1 MKGTM
6 RSKALLLMS
15 LSVLVVLA
23 APLIGMYVIPWSAV
37 VDPSSGQPASVIL
50 WQIRIP
56 RVVVAFVGGAGLALG
71 GAAFQAMFRNPLAT
85 PFTLGVASGAA
96 LGVAFVTRIGFFVA
110 SGGAWLVPVAAF
122 VGSLL
127 AVGIVWGVARLRPD
141 FSTTVLLLAGVAMTF
156 FFSSL
161 ILFLQYTANLGDS
174 FRIVRWLMGGL
185 GEARWGSLVVMLPA
199 VVVGALIVGWRVRDL
214 DLLMVGPEIAAGRGV
229 DVQRT
234 RIAIFLGTSLVVA
247 AVVSVCGPIGFVGMM
262 APHICRLLVGGHHR
276 VLLPVSMVFGG
287 TFLVACDTVARTILA
302 PVELPVGVITAFLG
316 GPFFLWLLI
325 RGKGIFRH

>member
-1 MKGTM
+1 M
-6 RSKALLLMS
+6 RSRVILLMS
-15 LSVLVVLA
+15 LSVLIVLA
-23 APLIGMYVIPWSAV
+23 APMVGMHILPWSAV
-37 VDPSSGQPASVIL
+37 VEPFSREPSAVIL
-50 WQIRIP
+50 WFIRIP
-56 RVVVAFVGGAGLALG
+56 RVLVAFVGGAGLALG

-85 PFTLGVASGAA
+85 PYTLGVASGAA
-96 LGVAFVTRIGFFVA
+96 LGVAFVTRFGIMMIPT
-110 SGGAWLVPVAAF
+110 GGWIVSVAAF
-122 VGSLL
+122 GGALL
-127 AVGIVWGVARLRPD
+127 AVGVVWGVAQLRPD

-185 GEARWGSLVVMLPA
+185 GEARWEALALMVPAVAVGA
-199 VVVGALIVGWRVRDL
+199 VVVGWRARDL
-214 DLLMVGPEIAAGRGV
+214 DLLMVDPEIAAGRGV
-229 DVQRT
+229 DVVRT
-234 RIAIFLGTSLVVA
+234 RAAIFLGTSLVVA

-316 GPFFLWLLI
+316 GPFFLWLLV
-325 RGKGIFRH
+325 RHKAVFRH

>member
-1 MKGTM
+1 M
-6 RSKALLLMS
+6 RSRIVLLMS
-15 LSVLVVLA
+15 LSVFVVLA
-23 APLIGMYVIPWSAV
+23 APMIGLHTLPWAAV
-37 VDPSSGQPASVIL
+37 FEPFSREPAAVIL
-50 WQIRIP
+50 WHIRIP
-56 RVVVAFVGGAGLALG
+56 RVLVAFVGGAGLALG

-85 PFTLGVASGAA
+85 PYTLGVASGAA
-96 LGVAFVTRIGFFVA
+96 LGVAFVTRIGLLMVT
-110 SGGAWLVPVAAF
+110 GGTWIVPAAAF

-127 AVGIVWGVARLRPD
+127 AVGVVWGVARLRPD

-185 GEARWGSLVVMLPA
+185 GEARWEALVIMVPA
-199 VVVGALIVGWRVRDL
+199 VAVGALVVGWRARDL
-214 DLLMVGPEIAAGRGV
+214 DLLMVDEEIAAGRGV
-229 DVQRT
+229 DVVRT
-234 RIAIFLGTSLVVA
+234 RAAIFLGTSLVVA

-276 VLLPVSMVFGG
+276 VLLPLSMVFGG

-302 PVELPVGVITAFLG
+302 PVEIPVGVITAFLG

-325 RGKGIFRH
+325 RHKAVFRH

>member
-1 MKGTM
+1 
-6 RSKALLLMS
+6 MS
-15 LSVLVVLA
+15 LSALVVVF
-23 APLIGMYVIPWSAV
+23 APMIGMHVIPWSAV
-37 VDPSSGQPASVIL
+37 VDPFSGEPASVIL

-56 RVVVAFVGGAGLALG
+56 RVLVAFVGGAGLALG

-96 LGVAFVTRIGFFVA
+96 LGVAFVTRIGLLMVPA
-110 SGGAWLVPVAAF
+110 GAWFVPVAAF

-185 GEARWGSLVVMLPA
+185 GEARWQALVVMIPA
-199 VVVGALIVGWRVRDL
+199 VVVGAVIVGWRARYL
-214 DLLMVGPEIAAGRGV
+214 DLLMVGTEIAAGRGV
-229 DVQRT
+229 DVHRT
-234 RIAIFLGTSLVVA
+234 RMAIFLGTSLVVA

-276 VLLPVSMVFGG
+276 VLLPVSMAFANTIPRHTGPLAAL
-287 TFLVACDTVARTILA
+287 LVGEATVR
-302 PVELPVGVITAFLG
+302 
-316 GPFFLWLLI
+316 
-325 RGKGIFRH
+325 

>member
-1 MKGTM
+1 M
-6 RSKALLLMS
+6 RSRVILLMG
-15 LSVLVVLA
+15 LSVLVVLV
-23 APLIGMYVIPWSAV
+23 APMIGMHVIPWAAV
-37 VDPSSGQPASVIL
+37 VDPFSREPSAVIF

-56 RVVVAFVGGAGLALG
+56 RVLVAFVGGSGLALG

-85 PFTLGVASGAA
+85 PYTLGVASGAA
-96 LGVAFVTRIGFFVA
+96 LGVAFVTRIGLLMVPWGGWFVPA
-110 SGGAWLVPVAAF
+110 AAF
-122 VGSLL
+122 AGSLL
-127 AVGIVWGVARLRPD
+127 AVGVVWGVARLRPD

-185 GEARWGSLVVMLPA
+185 GEARWESLVVMVPA
-199 VVVGALIVGWRVRDL
+199 VAVGAMVVGWRVRDL
-214 DLLMVGPEIAAGRGV
+214 DLLMVGTDIAAGRGV
-229 DVQRT
+229 DVVRT
-234 RIAIFLGTSLVVA
+234 RAAIFLGTSLVVA

-325 RGKGIFRH
+325 RQRAIFQH

>member
-1 MKGTM
+1 M
-6 RSKALLLMS
+6 RSRLILLVS
-15 LSVLVVLA
+15 LSGLVVLA
-23 APLIGMYVIPWSAV
+23 APMVGMHILPWSAV
-37 VDPSSGQPASVIL
+37 FEPFGRDPASLIL

-56 RVVVAFVGGAGLALG
+56 RVLVAFVAGAGLALG

-85 PFTLGVASGAA
+85 PYTLGVASGAA
-96 LGVAFVTRIGFFVA
+96 LGVAFVTRMGLLMVT
-110 SGGAWLVPVAAF
+110 GGSWIVPLAAF
-122 VGSLL
+122 VGALL
-127 AVGIVWGVARLRPD
+127 AVGVVWGVAQLRPD

-161 ILFLQYTANLGDS
+161 ILFFQYTANLGDS

-185 GEARWGSLVVMLPA
+185 GEARWEALAVMVPA
-199 VVVGALIVGWRVRDL
+199 LGIGALIVGWRARDL
-214 DLLMVGPEIAAGRGV
+214 DLLMVDPEIAAGRGV
-229 DVQRT
+229 DVVRT
-234 RIAIFLGTSLVVA
+234 RAAIFLGTSLVVA

-287 TFLVACDTVARTILA
+287 TFLVSCDTVARTILA

-316 GPFFLWLLI
+316 GPFFLWLLV
-325 RGKGIFRH
+325 RHRGIFRH

>member
-1 MKGTM
+1 M
-6 RSKALLLMS
+6 RSKVILLMS
-15 LSVLVVLA
+15 VSAFVVLA
-23 APLIGMYVIPWSAV
+23 APMIGMYVVPWSAI
-37 VDPSSGQPASVIL
+37 VDPFSGDPGAVIL

-56 RVVVAFVGGAGLALG
+56 RVLVAFVGGAGLALG

-96 LGVAFVTRIGFFVA
+96 LGVAFVTRMGLLMV
-110 SGGAWLVPVAAF
+110 SGGAWFVPVAAF

-127 AVGIVWGVARLRPD
+127 AVAIVWGVARLRPD

-185 GEARWGSLVVMLPA
+185 GEARWESLVVMFPA
-199 VVVGALIVGWRVRDL
+199 VVVGTLIVGWRVRDL

-229 DVQRT
+229 DVHRT

-276 VLLPVSMVFGG
+276 VLLPVSMAFGG

-325 RGKGIFRH
+325 RGKGVFRH

>member
-1 MKGTM
+1 M
-6 RSKALLLMS
+6 RPRILLLMS
-15 LSVLVVLA
+15 LSVFIVLA
-23 APLIGMYVIPWSAV
+23 APMVGMHILPWTAV
-37 VDPSSGQPASVIL
+37 VEPFSLEPSSVIL
-50 WQIRIP
+50 WYIRVP
-56 RVVVAFVGGAGLALG
+56 RVLVAFVGGAGLALG

-85 PFTLGVASGAA
+85 PYTLGVASGAA
-96 LGVAFVTRIGFFVA
+96 LGVALVTRIGIMMVPA
-110 SGGAWLVPVAAF
+110 GGWIVPVAAF
-122 VGSLL
+122 AGALL
-127 AVGIVWGVARLRPD
+127 AVGVVWGVARLRPD

-185 GEARWGSLVVMLPA
+185 GEARWEALAVMVPA
-199 VVVGALIVGWRVRDL
+199 VVVGALVVGWRARDL
-214 DLLMVGPEIAAGRGV
+214 DLLMVDPEIAAGRGV
-229 DVQRT
+229 DVVRT
-234 RIAIFLGTSLVVA
+234 RAAIFLGTSLVVA

-276 VLLPVSMVFGG
+276 VLLPISMVFGG

-316 GPFFLWLLI
+316 GPFFLWLLV
-325 RGKGIFRH
+325 RHRNVFRH

>member
-1 MKGTM
+1 MHI
-6 RSKALLLMS
+6 LPW
-15 LSVLVVLA
+15 A
-23 APLIGMYVIPWSAV
+23 AVFEPFSRE
-37 VDPSSGQPASVIL
+37 PAAVIL
-50 WQIRIP
+50 WHIRIP
-56 RVVVAFVGGAGLALG
+56 RVLVAFVGGAGLALG

-85 PFTLGVASGAA
+85 PYTLGVASGAA
-96 LGVAFVTRIGFFVA
+96 LGVAFVTRIGLLMIPGGTWFVPA
-110 SGGAWLVPVAAF
+110 AAF
-122 VGSLL
+122 AGSLL
-127 AVGIVWGVARLRPD
+127 AVAVVWGVARLRPD

-185 GEARWGSLVVMLPA
+185 GEARWEALAVMVPA
-199 VVVGALIVGWRVRDL
+199 VVVGALVVGWRARDL
-214 DLLMVGPEIAAGRGV
+214 DLLMVDSEIAAGRGV
-229 DVQRT
+229 DVVRT
-234 RIAIFLGTSLVVA
+234 RAAIFLGTSLVVA

-316 GPFFLWLLI
+316 GPFFLWLLV
-325 RGKGIFRH
+325 RHRAVFRH

>member
-37 VDPSSGQPASVIL
+37 VDPFSGQPASVIL